1 MRLSD
6 KLRGC
11 TRSFSLFSLAL
22 GVASLCSATAITY
35 NVNQTI
41 GAGGVTGF
49 IETDG
54 TIGVL
59 GAGTA
64 DILDWNL
71 LLNDGNT
78 TVDMLGPLSGNNS
91 GVLNEVFGG
100 GSALSATAT
109 QLLFDFSGPPD
120 FFLFTSNTVNAL
132 CFESLPG
139 CITSRGATPVGVS
152 LVLGLDAN
160 NVQFTSL
167 SGTQVI
173 GTTSTSSIPEPSTL
187 ALLGAGIALL
197 GFRKLVTLLPTGT

>member
-11 TRSFSLFSLAL
+11 TRSLSLLSLTL
-22 GVASLCSATAITY
+22 GVASLCGATAITY

-59 GAGTA
+59 DTGGSAGIA
-64 DILDWNL
+64 NILAWNL
-71 LLNDGNT
+71 LLNDGT
-78 TVDMLGPLSGNNS
+78 TTFDLLGPPNS
-91 GVLNEVFGG
+91 VGTNGVD
-100 GSALSATAT
+100 LSATAT
-109 QLLFDFSGPPD
+109 QLLFNFSGGS
-120 FFLFTSNTVNAL
+120 FLFFETDNTGVV
-132 CFESLPG
+132 CFGAQTCGFGPPG
-139 CITSRGATPVGVS
+139 TGARLEIGGFDVGPI
-152 LVLGLDAN
+152 
-160 NVQFTSL
+160 QFTSL

-197 GFRKLVTLLPTGT
+197 GFRKLVTLSPTGT